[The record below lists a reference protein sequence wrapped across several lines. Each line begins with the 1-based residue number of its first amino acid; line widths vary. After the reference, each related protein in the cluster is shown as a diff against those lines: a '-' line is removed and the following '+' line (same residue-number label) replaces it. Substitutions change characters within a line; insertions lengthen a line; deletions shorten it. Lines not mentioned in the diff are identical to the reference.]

1 MCKENC
7 DTCLEDD
14 SCCNG
19 SYSPLVES
27 FRYDCKHARDCI
39 DSMEVFYIYGNIPT
53 YCRDCV
59 FYESKE

>member
-7 DTCLEDD
+7 DTCLEDK

-27 FRYDCKHARDCI
+27 FRYDCKHACDCI
-39 DSMEVFYIYGNIPT
+39 DSMEVFYIYGNIPAF
-53 YCRDCV
+53 CRECR
-59 FYESKE
+59 FYEPKE

>member
-1 MCKENC
+1 MCKEKC

-19 SYSPLVES
+19 SYSPFVES
-27 FRYDCKHARDCI
+27 FRYNCIHARECI
-39 DSMEVFYIYGNIPT
+39 DSMEVFHTVGNSRP